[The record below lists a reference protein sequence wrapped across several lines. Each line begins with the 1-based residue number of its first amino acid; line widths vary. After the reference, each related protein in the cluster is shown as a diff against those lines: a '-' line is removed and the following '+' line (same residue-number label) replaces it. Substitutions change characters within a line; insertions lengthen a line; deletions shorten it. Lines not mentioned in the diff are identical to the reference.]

1 MESPRNRS
9 VLWLAFL
16 AVTGAAGFFGGKWA
30 REGLLPSPRTA
41 TRSVP
46 TPPAAREPRV
56 EPSSAEGKW
65 MDRVRKAEAED
76 FAALLDDLDTTFPK
90 GVNFE
95 ARDAAQKWLLGLW
108 IARDP
113 DAAAEYVAA
122 KKDDLLGC
130 SFGLVLGSVAPGK
143 VEAVINGP
151 LGNSFGKY
159 FDSAVMRSLSAT
171 DPREYLR
178 QADKPDAKSPPRY
191 WARALDAL
199 AATDPQAA
207 VTEWSRWGTKGG
219 GKEALPSLLGVWV
232 QQDASAARKW
242 VESLEN
248 PETRRLAQHAW
259 LGALARQDLDTAR
272 RTLAEMGWL
281 VGDEKQDMSADPR
294 GAIAAATARQDLPAA
309 LADLAAV
316 DALIQKSHEMT
327 EFLNGQP
334 GSLDPRTTMRRAIVE
349 AAAASLPDEPAALYA
364 ALDNLRTGNGAAWD
378 AAMEND
384 LILRKMRN
392 KDAATMLEAARI
404 GAERLQAAGE
414 TNLWTH
420 DWLPNLV
427 SDAARSDPAATVE
440 FLSTLPAELRSVFA
454 GTAFSTLEKAD
465 PAVLARAATFV
476 PAHAWTS
483 QMGQQF
489 ARAPQQTAS
498 AVAVLPVSPQTG
510 MARHAFAEAWTRNDP
525 DAAAQWIATLP
536 PDAGTTEAARGVAA
550 AWAGYD
556 DTAAS
561 AWVASL
567 PQGHARD
574 GAALGLAA
582 TIGATEPEAAWHW
595 ADSIS
600 DATRSSDAFWNV
612 ARQWGN
618 EAPPEFRAAFS
629 AALDAA
635 GYGGDIKAK
644 ALSDLDKP
652 PQRTQSPP

>member
-151 LGNSFGKY
+151 LGKSFGKY

-242 VESLEN
+242 VESLEDTA
-248 PETRRLAQHAW
+248 TRQSAQHEWVNALAQHD
-259 LGALARQDLDTAR
+259 LAAAR
-272 RTLAEMGWL
+272 RNLAEL
-281 VGDEKQDMSADPR
+281 VAGGNSLGMSPDLHIE
-294 GAIAAATARQDLPAA
+294 IAALTARQDLPAA
-309 LADLAAV
+309 LADFTALTALLQSQEAAV
-316 DALIQKSHEMT
+316 NLEDQSESSNPLGRMS
-327 EFLNGQP
+327 
-334 GSLDPRTTMRRAIVE
+334 RAIVD
-349 AAAASLPDEPAALYA
+349 AAAASLPDEPAALFA
-364 ALDNLRTGNGAAWD
+364 ALESLKAGAGTILNG
-378 AAMEND
+378 EVEGEF
-384 LILRKMRN
+384 ILRKMRN